1 MQISVIESN
10 LKCGVCVCVCVH
22 MRNAQRHICCR
33 RSWRCIYAFI
43 APLQEEHDPIRWLSH
58 DNYKHKPIVC
68 CCSLT
73 IRFID
78 IIYVALL
85 GMAVKPNSR
94 CICIKSQF
102 HKGSQILF
110 SYSFPGMGDFYHHL
124 IMSIMNNCSTSR
136 SFREQQT
143 ILPLSFII
151 LTNGWERTINHVDK
165 IFP

>member
-10 LKCGVCVCVCVH
+10 LKCGVCAH

-43 APLQEEHDPIRWLSH
+43 APLQEEHDPIRWVSH
-58 DNYKHKPIVC
+58 DNYKHKPIIC

-78 IIYVALL
+78 IIYVVFL

-94 CICIKSQF
+94 CICIESQF

-110 SYSFPGMGDFYHHL
+110 SYSFPGMGDFYHHS

>member
-10 LKCGVCVCVCVH
+10 LKCGVCVHTC
-22 MRNAQRHICCR
+22 A
-33 RSWRCIYAFI
+33 
-43 APLQEEHDPIRWLSH
+43 APHLLQKIIEDAYTRLLLLCKKNMILLDGLSH

-151 LTNGWERTINHVDK
+151 LTNG
-165 IFP
+165 

>member
-1 MQISVIESN
+1 MW
-10 LKCGVCVCVCVH
+10 CVCVCAH
-22 MRNAQRHICCR
+22 MRSATSVAEDHEDAYTRLLLLCKKSMILLDG
-33 RSWRCIYAFI
+33 Y
-43 APLQEEHDPIRWLSH
+43 

-124 IMSIMNNCSTSR
+124 IMSIMNNCPHQGVSGNNK
-136 SFREQQT
+136 QYCHC
-143 ILPLSFII
+143 LS
-151 LTNGWERTINHVDK
+151 
-165 IFP
+165 

>member
-1 MQISVIESN
+1 MW
-10 LKCGVCVCVCVH
+10 CVH
-22 MRNAQRHICCR
+22 TCAK
-33 RSWRCIYAFI
+33 RSATSAAEDQEDAYTRLL
-43 APLQEEHDPIRWLSH
+43 PLCKKNMILLDIRWVSH
-58 DNYKHKPIVC
+58 DNYKHKPIIC

-78 IIYVALL
+78 IIYVVFL

-94 CICIKSQF
+94 CICIESQF
-102 HKGSQILF
+102 HKGSPILF
-110 SYSFPGMGDFYHHL
+110 SYSFPGMGDFYHHS

-151 LTNGWERTINHVDK
+151 LTNG
-165 IFP
+165 

>member
-1 MQISVIESN
+1 MW
-10 LKCGVCVCVCVH
+10 CVH
-22 MRNAQRHICCR
+22 TCAK
-33 RSWRCIYAFI
+33 RSATSAAEDHEDAYTRLL
-43 APLQEEHDPIRWLSH
+43 PLCKKNMILLDIRWVSH

-78 IIYVALL
+78 IIYVVFL

-110 SYSFPGMGDFYHHL
+110 SYSFPSMGDFYHHS

-143 ILPLSFII
+143 ILPLSLII
-151 LTNGWERTINHVDK
+151 LTNG
-165 IFP
+165 